1 MEENNGII
9 VAQDEPAIVD
19 LLSRDD
25 FIKRLVEI
33 TENLAAKK
41 KGICYAINGEW
52 GVGKTFAL
60 NLYKEVIR
68 KIESENGSASKYL
81 IFEYNAWEYDYYSEP
96 LIAIVAA
103 LLDLIEK
110 KVNIVPTDNQLAQTV
125 IAIAKE
131 IGKGFVD
138 NALSKLKD
146 KSGLD
151 FNKLKE
157 IALNSSKEAQE
168 KIAESHSYDPFFD
181 FKDALTKLSETI
193 ASLAEDQ
200 TVVFIVDELDRCLPE
215 YTIKVLERL
224 HHLFENVPNVQVILS
239 VDKRQL
245 ESTVSH
251 IYGDCA
257 NIHRYLAKFIAF
269 EMKLDF
275 GTPSNLVKEC
285 YSEYYDCFSFEMTS
299 EEEVLDYYVTLFEG
313 IDMRRCKAIV
323 EKSFL
328 CHQLVYPNSNK
339 SDAFVLCIELFL
351 SLMKDFRINES
362 KAKTHVNGQNL
373 FTGASGMFSS
383 LAYIPSGL
391 LNLESQFKPQ
401 DGFSQYRRKEPIGG
415 RVVIATHDI
424 FGLILGCYRL
434 ILGIEDDVWINK
446 YNNVI
451 ISDDLTFRNYV
462 KKYWEI
468 LHAIN

>member
-1 MEENNGII
+1 MEENNGIV

-25 FIKRLVEI
+25 FIERLVEI

-41 KGICYAINGEW
+41 KGICYAINGDW

-81 IFEYNAWEYDYYSEP
+81 ILEYNAWEYDYYSEP

-168 KIAESHSYDPFFD
+168 RIAESHSYDPFFD
-181 FKDALTKLSETI
+181 FKDSLTKLSETI

-245 ESTVSH
+245 ESTVSQ

-257 NIHRYLAKFIAF
+257 DIHRYLAKFIAF

-275 GTPSNLVKEC
+275 GTPSNFVKEC
-285 YSEYYDCFSFEMTS
+285 YGEYYDCFSFEMTS
-299 EEEVLDYYVTLFEG
+299 EEEVLDFYGTLFQG

-339 SDAFVLCIELFL
+339 SDSFVLCVELFL

-362 KAKTHVNGQNL
+362 KAKTHINSHNL
-373 FTGASGMFSS
+373 FTGTSGMFSS

-391 LNLESQFKPQ
+391 LHLENKYRHQ
-401 DGFSQYRRKEPIGG
+401 DSISPYRKESLRERKFI
-415 RVVIATHDI
+415 ISMHDI
-424 FGLILGCYRL
+424 WGLVLGCYRL
-434 ILGIEDDVWINK
+434 ILGVENDAWINK
-446 YNNVI
+446 YSNFY
-451 ISDDLTFRNYV
+451 ISEELSFRNYV
-462 KKYWEI
+462 KKYWKI